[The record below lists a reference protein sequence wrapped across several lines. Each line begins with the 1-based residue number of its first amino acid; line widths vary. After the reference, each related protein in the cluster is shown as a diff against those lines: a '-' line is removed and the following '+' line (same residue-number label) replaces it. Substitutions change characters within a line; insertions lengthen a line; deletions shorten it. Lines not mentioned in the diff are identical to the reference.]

1 VRQLSALAGPGPGP
15 GPGLELERDSHEP
28 RISWRSDH
36 PTEGHPEQNMA
47 KPVVRGRQRQV
58 VLDARPLS
66 VLDLERALDGGDWLH
81 GKDARVP
88 AGPFAPGP

>member
-1 VRQLSALAGPGPGP
+1 
-15 GPGLELERDSHEP
+15 
-28 RISWRSDH
+28 
-36 PTEGHPEQNMA
+36 MA